1 MLDYFEMERV
11 IEELAKAYPAQC
23 ATTWFKITKNHK
35 PSEEEYRNKVVEYMK
50 IFEYLL
56 ATYPP
61 GPDTDKLKEVVKKI
75 LAKEIDKVLKG
86 DNKDVEKRH
95 RHYVIN
101 SPSLVYSNDTL
112 KNGVS
117 EQQEQRQEQKEQQIL
132 EKSIDIITK
141 PSIRKRLK
149 NNKNMTVV
157 ALVTEQQSQE
167 NQNENENENENEK
180 NNIIIVNR
188 RRKKKLILD

>member
-61 GPDTDKLKEVVKKI
+61 GPDTDRLKELVKRI
-75 LAKEIDKVLKG
+75 LAKEIEKVLKG
-86 DNKDVEKRH
+86 DNKDVERRH
-95 RHYVIN
+95 KHYVMN
-101 SPSLVYSNDTL
+101 SPSPVYSNDTL
-112 KNGVS
+112 KEVS
-117 EQQEQRQEQKEQQIL
+117 EQQYL
-132 EKSIDIITK
+132 EKSTDIITK
-141 PSIRKRLK
+141 VLKKRQK
-149 NNKNMTVV
+149 NSNDVKLNGE
-157 ALVTEQQSQE
+157 LE
-167 NQNENENENENEK
+167 NQEIHNENH
-180 NNIIIVNR
+180 NIIVNNR
-188 RRKKKLILD
+188 RRKKKLMTTQD

>member
-1 MLDYFEMERV
+1 MERV

-61 GPDTDKLKEVVKKI
+61 GPDTDRLKEVVKKI

-117 EQQEQRQEQKEQQIL
+117 EQEHQHI
-132 EKSIDIITK
+132 EKSIDTITK

-149 NNKNMTVV
+149 NNKNMTVGEV
-157 ALVTEQQSQE
+157 VTEQQSQE
-167 NQNENENENENEK
+167 NQNENEN
-180 NNIIIVNR
+180 NNIIMVNR

>member
-117 EQQEQRQEQKEQQIL
+117 EQQEQQII

-149 NNKNMTVV
+149 NNKNMTGLD
-157 ALVTEQQSQE
+157 ALSEQQSQE
-167 NQNENENENENEK
+167 NQNENENENEK

>member
-1 MLDYFEMERV
+1 MLDFFEMERV

-23 ATTWFKITKNHK
+23 ATTWFKITRNHK

-61 GPDTDKLKEVVKKI
+61 SPDTDRLKELVKKI
-75 LAKEIDKVLKG
+75 LAKEIEKVLKG

-101 SPSLVYSNDTL
+101 SPSPVYSNDTL
-112 KNGVS
+112 KEVS
-117 EQQEQRQEQKEQQIL
+117 EQQL
-132 EKSIDIITK
+132 SEKSIDIATNPTIK
-141 PSIRKRLK
+141 KRQK
-149 NNKNMTVV
+149 NNEGMTIVSE
-157 ALVTEQQSQE
+157 EQNQE
-167 NQNENENENENEK
+167 NQNENSNE
-180 NNIIIVNR
+180 IIVNR
-188 RRKKKLILD
+188 RRKKKLMIS

>member
-35 PSEEEYRNKVVEYMK
+35 PSEEEYRNKVAEYMK

-61 GPDTDKLKEVVKKI
+61 GPDTDKLKELVKKI
-75 LAKEIDKVLKG
+75 LAKEIEKVLKG

-101 SPSLVYSNDTL
+101 SPSSVYSNDTL
-112 KNGVS
+112 KEVS
-117 EQQEQRQEQKEQQIL
+117 EQQHS
-132 EKSIDIITK
+132 EKSIDIATNPMIK
-141 PSIRKRLK
+141 KRQK
-149 NNKNMTVV
+149 NNEGITIVGE
-157 ALVTEQQSQE
+157 EQNQE
-167 NQNENENENENEK
+167 NQNENSNE
-180 NNIIIVNR
+180 IIVNR
-188 RRKKKLILD
+188 RRKKKLMIS

>member
-61 GPDTDKLKEVVKKI
+61 GPDTDRLKELVKRI
-75 LAKEIDKVLKG
+75 LAKEIEKVLKG
-86 DNKDVEKRH
+86 DNKDVERRH
-95 RHYVIN
+95 KHYVMN
-101 SPSLVYSNDTL
+101 SPSPVYSNDTL
-112 KNGVS
+112 KEVS
-117 EQQEQRQEQKEQQIL
+117 EQQHL
-132 EKSIDIITK
+132 EKSTDIPQGFNK
-141 PSIRKRLK
+141 KRQK
-149 NNKNMTVV
+149 NSNDVKLNGE
-157 ALVTEQQSQE
+157 LE
-167 NQNENENENENEK
+167 NQEIHNENHNM
-180 NNIIIVNR
+180 IVNNR
-188 RRKKKLILD
+188 RRKKKLMTTQD

>member
-117 EQQEQRQEQKEQQIL
+117 EQQEQLQEQQIL

-149 NNKNMTVV
+149 NNKNMTGLD
-157 ALVTEQQSQE
+157 ALSEQQSQE

>member
-117 EQQEQRQEQKEQQIL
+117 EQQEQLQEQKEQQIL

-167 NQNENENENENEK
+167 NQNENENENEK

>member
-61 GPDTDKLKEVVKKI
+61 GPDTDRLKEVVKKI
-75 LAKEIDKVLKG
+75 LAKEIEKVLKG

-101 SPSLVYSNDTL
+101 SPSPVYSNDTL
-112 KNGVS
+112 KNDVS
-117 EQQEQRQEQKEQQIL
+117 GQQHS

-141 PSIRKRLK
+141 PSIKKRLK
-149 NNKNMTVV
+149 NSESMTVV
-157 ALVTEQQSQE
+157 VVSEEGQDQE
-167 NQNENENENENEK
+167 NQNEN
-180 NNIIIVNR
+180 NNIIMFNR
-188 RRKKKLILD
+188 RRKKKLMITSE

>member
-1 MLDYFEMERV
+1 MLDFFEMERV

-61 GPDTDKLKEVVKKI
+61 GPDTDKLKELVKKI
-75 LAKEIDKVLKG
+75 LAKEIEKVLKG

-101 SPSLVYSNDTL
+101 SPSSVYSNDTL
-112 KNGVS
+112 KEVS
-117 EQQEQRQEQKEQQIL
+117 EQQL
-132 EKSIDIITK
+132 SEKSIDIATNPMIK
-141 PSIRKRLK
+141 KRQK
-149 NNKNMTVV
+149 NNEGITIVGE
-157 ALVTEQQSQE
+157 EQNQE
-167 NQNENENENENEK
+167 NQNENSNE
-180 NNIIIVNR
+180 IIVNR
-188 RRKKKLILD
+188 RRKKKLMIS

>member
-56 ATYPP
+56 ATYPS
-61 GPDTDKLKEVVKKI
+61 GPDTDRLKQVVKKI
-75 LAKEIDKVLKG
+75 LAKEIERVLKG

-95 RHYVIN
+95 KHYVIN
-101 SPSLVYSNDTL
+101 SPSSSSSPHTSASAVVVYSNDTL
-112 KNGVS
+112 KDVS
-117 EQQEQRQEQKEQQIL
+117 RQQQL
-132 EKSIDIITK
+132 EKSIEITTTNTNT
-141 PSIRKRLK
+141 SNLLHRYTRFFNDFVNFLCE
-149 NNKNMTVV
+149 NK
-157 ALVTEQQSQE
+157 QGFG
-167 NQNENENENENEK
+167 
-180 NNIIIVNR
+180 
-188 RRKKKLILD
+188 ILGKW

>member
-61 GPDTDKLKEVVKKI
+61 GPDTDRLKELVKRI
-75 LAKEIDKVLKG
+75 LAKEIEKVLKG
-86 DNKDVEKRH
+86 DNKDVERRH
-95 RHYVIN
+95 KHYVMN
-101 SPSLVYSNDTL
+101 SPSPVYSNDTL
-112 KNGVS
+112 KEVS
-117 EQQEQRQEQKEQQIL
+117 EQQYL
-132 EKSIDIITK
+132 EKSTDITK
-141 PSIRKRLK
+141 VLKKRQK
-149 NNKNMTVV
+149 NSNDVKLNGE
-157 ALVTEQQSQE
+157 LE
-167 NQNENENENENEK
+167 NQEIHNENHNM
-180 NNIIIVNR
+180 IVNNR
-188 RRKKKLILD
+188 RRKKKLMTTQD